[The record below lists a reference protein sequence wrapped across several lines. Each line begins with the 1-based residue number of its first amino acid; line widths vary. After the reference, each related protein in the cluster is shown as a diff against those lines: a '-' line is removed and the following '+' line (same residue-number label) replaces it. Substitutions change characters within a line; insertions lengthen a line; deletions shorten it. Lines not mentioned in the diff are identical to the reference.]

1 MPSPHNPSSLP
12 AKPSGVYRV
21 VHTADWHLG
30 KLLDDHS
37 REDEHR
43 HFLTFLLET
52 IQTQSVDALLIAG
65 DIFDSANPPQS
76 AVTLYYNFLSNL
88 FKSSHC
94 TVVIIAGNH
103 DSPAHLEA
111 PGRVLK
117 TLRTHVIGSL
127 TAAPADMLIPLPSKE
142 APQLIV
148 AAVPFLRDRDL
159 RVGISGQNASEIQKH
174 LVYGIGCRYAEVAEA
189 AIGWHDQGIALL
201 ATGHLTV
208 LGSTTSESEREIHVG
223 GLGAISADAF
233 PKEFD
238 YVALGHL
245 HRPQAAGHCET
256 VRYSGSPIPLSFG
269 EANDHKELRVLD
281 FAEGRLSQQ
290 AAIPIPRSRCLTQ
303 IRTQRDNLEADLKA
317 YEPATTELRAWVE
330 IVVEDPLRGDNLHS
344 LVHSLVADREFD
356 VIRIIPKSKTALPGL
371 TALDPAATEDIERLL
386 SNPSHV
392 FARRLLEEEALSEE
406 EELALKTMFEELK
419 NLYSE
424 QLRAESTTA
433 TQGI

>member
-1 MPSPHNPSSLP
+1 MPSLQNPSPLP
-12 AKPSGVYRV
+12 TKPSGAYRV

-37 REDEHR
+37 REAEHS

-52 IQTQSVDALLIAG
+52 IQAQSVDALLIAG

-76 AVTLYYNFLSNL
+76 AVTLYYNFLSDL
-88 FKSSHC
+88 YKSTDC
-94 TVVIIAGNH
+94 AVVIIAGNH

-111 PGRVLK
+111 PSRVLK
-117 TLRTHVIGSL
+117 TLRAHVIGSL
-127 TAAPADMLIPLPSKE
+127 TAAPADMLIPLPSPD

-159 RVGISGQNASEIQKH
+159 RVGISGQSASEIQKH

-189 AIGWHDQGIALL
+189 AIGWHDKGVALL

-208 LGSTTSESEREIHVG
+208 VGSTTSESEREIHVG

-269 EANDHKELRVLD
+269 EASDHKELRVLD

-290 AAIPIPRSRCLTQ
+290 ASLPIPRSRCLTQ
-303 IRTQRDNLEADLKA
+303 IRTQRDNLAADLKA
-317 YEPATTELRAWVE
+317 YQPAPAELRAWVE
-330 IVVEDPLRGDNLHS
+330 IVIEDPLRGENLQS
-344 LVHSLVADREFD
+344 LVTSLVADREFD
-356 VIRIIPKSKTALPGL
+356 VIRIIPKSKIALSGL
-371 TALDPAATEDIERLL
+371 TALDAAVTNDIEGLL

-392 FARRLLEEEALSEE
+392 FARRLLEEEGLSDEDMH
-406 EELALKTMFEELK
+406 ALKNMFGVLK

-424 QLRAESTTA
+424 QLREESAIA